1 MLQFRPFDAIPDIV
15 DGIEIS
21 NPAMV
26 ERIRLADGKLSHYEI
41 YAHVANAVTGSADAA
56 HARAWEESHFGE
68 ASADAIV
75 YDEYHDEIA
84 AAWVLVADDPQLP
97 DPTLSLPRSQ
107 EHPHE

>member
-26 ERIRLADGKLSHYEI
+26 ERIRLAAGKLSHYEI
-41 YAHVANAVTGSADAA
+41 SAHVANAVTGAADAA

-75 YDEYHDEIA
+75 DAEYHRSEEHTSE
-84 AAWVLVADDPQLP
+84 LQ
-97 DPTLSLPRSQ
+97 SLMRISYAVF
-107 EHPHE
+107 